1 MAFFSGLN
9 PMAVAI
15 GFFRTGGELCCGG
28 SVCPPPFLER
38 MVPLCGRRQ
47 GNVRLKCRWYKYQL
61 EGLSSVSL
69 RLTAPLRREPGGNF
83 ASAEARRWTEP
94 VWQLSNRPR
103 HPFGPLTFE
112 LASYRTLEGRGGS
125 VSRCDHNPKTR

>member
-1 MAFFSGLN
+1 M
-9 PMAVAI
+9 
-15 GFFRTGGELCCGG
+15 
-28 SVCPPPFLER
+28 
-38 MVPLCGRRQ
+38 
-47 GNVRLKCRWYKYQL
+47 RLKCRWYKYQL

-103 HPFGPLTFE
+103 HPFGPPFIDCFGNKRQQIAAALSAAVISTQHQE
-112 LASYRTLEGRGGS
+112 TAPT
-125 VSRCDHNPKTR
+125 